1 MDTCVVPKLLKLL
14 PKEQTPGQHGSD
26 SQQGLHSQVQQD
38 YQTKTQL
45 LMGTGAQLV
54 YYTPKSGAEETSKKA
69 CLQFPPGRALTIY
82 FPSCCLRVQLPIRLY
97 VSSEGEPPLWDTDR
111 SWHTLNY

>member
-1 MDTCVVPKLLKLL
+1 MDICVVPKLLKLL
-14 PKEQTPGQHGSD
+14 PKEETPGQHGSD

-69 CLQFPPGRALTIY
+69 CLPVSPWKGPNYIL
-82 FPSCCLRVQLPIRLY
+82 SQLL
-97 VSSEGEPPLWDTDR
+97 SEGPA
-111 SWHTLNY
+111 SHKAVCK